1 MLCQSVL
8 KRRILTSL
16 SLLLLSTGSAGA
28 ASLIELAPE
37 ARADLASGSFK
48 GLEKIEQILET
59 MSTLR
64 ALPVKAPVQV
74 NTLDRQQLEKALIDQ
89 IERDIPPERIAAESD
104 LYKHLGLL
112 APDFDYRA
120 FLIALYTEQIGGYYD
135 PKTRQLRLVKDNL
148 TGLENEMLIAHELV
162 HALQDQHFDLQQYLD
177 PEARNDDRTLAQM
190 ALIEGDATAA
200 ATEFVQQRLEQKPLR
215 GLLDSFSSLLSA
227 ARMSTRFETFNNA
240 PAFIRESMLFPYQQG
255 TQFVS
260 QFRSKGWSWQDMA
273 ELYDRPPACTRHIL
287 HPQDYLNQIDP
298 LTVTEPLAKHFP
310 DGLRASNVLGEL
322 GYQQI
327 LKQHLDASQ
336 ARSAVKGWRG
346 DSYQIYALPSNTAGA
361 TQNLFVFSSLWQEEN
376 QAAAF
381 ATAWQEA
388 QQARQPTLQPDPQI
402 AGLYQTDQQRWL
414 IWQHQHGVLILE
426 NLPESTPWLSTLKSD
441 WQKQVTEQGQQYL
454 LSRSLRLNPERTGA
468 AEPHKLSLKPV
479 FVNQK

>member
-1 MLCQSVL
+1 MSF
-8 KRRILTSL
+8 KRRILTCL
-16 SLLLLSTGSAGA
+16 SLLLLSAGSALGA
-28 ASLIELAPE
+28 PLIELAPE

-74 NTLDRQQLEKALIDQ
+74 NTLNRQQLEKALIAQ

-200 ATEFVQQRLEQKPLR
+200 ATEFVQQRLEQKPLS

-227 ARMSTRFETFNNA
+227 ARMSTRFETFNKA

-260 QFRSKGWSWQDMA
+260 QFRSKGWNWEDMA

-287 HPQDYLNQIDP
+287 HPQDYLNQI
-298 LTVTEPLAKHFP
+298 EPIAVSAALENILP
-310 DGLRASNVLGEL
+310 QDSLRARNVLGEL

-327 LKQHLDASQ
+327 LKHHLDASQ
-336 ARSAVKGWRG
+336 ARAAVTGWRG
-346 DSYQIYALPSNTAGA
+346 DSYQIYALPGSSASVS
-361 TQNLFVFSSLWQEEN
+361 QNLFVFSSIWQKEA
-376 QAAAF
+376 QAASF
-381 ATAWQEA
+381 AKAWQKA
-388 QQARQPTLQPDPQI
+388 QQIRMPALTPDPQM
-402 AGLYQTDQQRWL
+402 AGLYQADRQRRL
-414 IWQHQHGVLILE
+414 IWQHKHGVLILE
-426 NLPESTPWLSTLKSD
+426 NLPDSASWLKQLRSD
-441 WQKQVTEQGQQYL
+441 WQAQVTAQGSQHL
-454 LSRSLRLNPERTGA
+454 LSQALRLKPDLLSSSNRHA
-468 AEPHKLSLKPV
+468 AIKTSLY
-479 FVNQK
+479 